1 MVKLTLKV
9 AVGLS
14 QGVVEEQQEGQQFS
28 KRQGSL
34 ISRRQRNGMKLEEE
48 EKEILILEI
57 SLSPHP

>member
-1 MVKLTLKV
+1 M
-9 AVGLS
+9 GLS